1 MTTNEGLAERHKDL
15 AFWSE
20 MSPIRESRG
29 RRTLLIVK
37 LAQHFTD
44 DLTHALESLEIILRF
59 VISSLLRLE
68 VLPH

>member
-1 MTTNEGLAERHKDL
+1 MRCRTPNSSVD
-15 AFWSE
+15 
-20 MSPIRESRG
+20 G

-59 VISSLLRLE
+59 VIGSLLRLE